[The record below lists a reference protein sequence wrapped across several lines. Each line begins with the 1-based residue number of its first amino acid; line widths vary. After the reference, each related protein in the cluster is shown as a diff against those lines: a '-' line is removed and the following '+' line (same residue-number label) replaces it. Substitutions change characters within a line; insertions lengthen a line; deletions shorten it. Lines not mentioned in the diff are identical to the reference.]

1 LRLEPLAAIQI
12 RTPDSFIISE
22 EDQIVKAN
30 INSDNQGSW
39 QNSWTLSGERGGLD
53 AR

>member
-1 LRLEPLAAIQI
+1 MRKE
-12 RTPDSFIISE
+12 IIINSSVTQTRVAFT
-22 EDQIVKAN
+22 EDGNLVSMAN